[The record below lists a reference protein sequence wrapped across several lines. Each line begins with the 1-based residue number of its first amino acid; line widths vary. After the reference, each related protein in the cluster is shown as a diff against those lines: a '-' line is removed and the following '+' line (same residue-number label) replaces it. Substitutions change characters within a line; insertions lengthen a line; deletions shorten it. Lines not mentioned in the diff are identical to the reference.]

1 MSDGPPKTL
10 SSRFQALSYLQ
21 PAEPPRTRQK
31 RYPEEAAGARG
42 PRGGRKNR
50 FSSPN
55 PAEQA
60 VQNRSIGTLAVR
72 AQARYRLAS
81 VQCTKSA
88 PGRDLFNTFT
98 RAGRPRAL
106 YGPNSLGLGDSPK
119 SSIFWRIRLPSVA
132 FFRRQ
137 GMCTATGPHDMIFAM
152 MKDRPIVSRNRNVTG
167 GTAVFHGT
175 KVPVQSPLDYR
186 EAGESIDNFLEGT
199 PSAARTHVA
208 FLEEAKDRV
217 V

>member
-31 RYPEEAAGARG
+31 RYPEQAAGARG

-81 VQCTKSA
+81 VQCAKSA
-88 PGRDLFNTFT
+88 PERDLFNTFHPGRT
-98 RAGRPRAL
+98 ASRAVWTGLAWSGIFLESQHFSANPVTAGRFTFVGRKCGA
-106 YGPNSLGLGDSPK
+106 
-119 SSIFWRIRLPSVA
+119 
-132 FFRRQ
+132 
-137 GMCTATGPHDMIFAM
+137 HDMIFAM
-152 MKDRPIVSRNRNVTG
+152 MKDRPIVSRNRDVMG
-167 GTAVFHGT
+167 GAAAFHGT
-175 KVPVQSPLDYR
+175 RVPVPTPLDYLR
-186 EAGESIDNFLEGT
+186 AGESIDDFLKGF
-199 PSAARTHVA
+199 PSVTRGPVIA
-208 FLEEAKDRV
+208 FPEEAKDWV

>member
-88 PGRDLFNTFT
+88 PERDLFNTFHPGRT
-98 RAGRPRAL
+98 ASRAVWTGLAWSGNPPESQHFSANPITAGRFTFVGRKCA
-106 YGPNSLGLGDSPK
+106 
-119 SSIFWRIRLPSVA
+119 
-132 FFRRQ
+132 
-137 GMCTATGPHDMIFAM
+137 PHDMIFAM
-152 MKDRPIVSRNRNVTG
+152 MKDRPIVSRNRDVMG
-167 GTAVFHGT
+167 SAAAFHGT
-175 KVPVQSPLDYR
+175 RVPVQTPLDYLR
-186 EAGESIDNFLEGT
+186 AGESIDDFLKGF
-199 PSAARTHVA
+199 PSVTRGPVIA
-208 FLEEAKDRV
+208 FPEEAKDRV